1 MSVENITKGDIVF
14 NEHGQKFVFIAEADG
29 DYIVRP
35 TVEIDED
42 EPWEGS
48 PVTLRKVFA
57 SAPREMYDKNIE
69 ALDKKIY
76 ELNEQKRALEDELRR
91 SKQDETE
98 RKKRIMVNAA
108 LERIDDFLA
117 GNIKYIVFGEYDV
130 RIEPFDQAMRYK
142 DNDYEKVPS
151 QIKLLSLFGDTKGDL
166 AWKLNRYS
174 DGSGSGNDAVH
185 PCVTLE
191 QAQETAKA
199 LIDSKFEEWRKGKIN
214 YWGLGSM
221 AASAIRLGLPIPEDV
236 YAAVKAENLKNAT
249 THRDAKKKEYDDAEA
264 KLSDTL
270 NKSIEELVKGKR

>member
-1 MSVENITKGDIVF
+1 MAHEKGDIVF
-14 NEHGQKFVFIAEADG
+14 SEHGQRFVFVAEDNG

-35 TVEIDED
+35 TMETDEE
-42 EPWEGS
+42 EPWEGK
-48 PVTLRKVFA
+48 PITLGKIFA
-57 SAPREMYDKNIE
+57 AAPREVYDKTIE
-69 ALDKKIY
+69 TLDTKIAAL
-76 ELNEQKRALEDELRR
+76 EGQKRDLEEELRK

-174 DGSGSGNDAVH
+174 DGSGSGNEIVH

-199 LIDSKFEEWRKGKIN
+199 LIDSKYEQWCKGKVN

-221 AASAIRLGLPIPEDV
+221 AASAI
-236 YAAVKAENLKNAT
+236 
-249 THRDAKKKEYDDAEA
+249 
-264 KLSDTL
+264 
-270 NKSIEELVKGKR
+270 

>member
-1 MSVENITKGDIVF
+1 MAHKKGDIVF
-14 NEHGQKFVFIAEADG
+14 SEHGQRFVFVAEDNG

-35 TVEIDED
+35 TMETDEE
-42 EPWEGS
+42 EPWEGK
-48 PVTLRKVFA
+48 PITLGKIFA
-57 SAPREMYDKNIE
+57 AAPREVYDKTIE
-69 ALDKKIY
+69 TLDTKIAAL
-76 ELNEQKRALEDELRR
+76 ESQKRALEEEIRK
-91 SKQDETE
+91 SKFDETE

-174 DGSGSGNDAVH
+174 DGSGSGNDTVH
-185 PCVTLE
+185 PCVTFE
-191 QAQETAKA
+191 QAQETAKT

-214 YWGLGSM
+214 YWGLGTM
-221 AASAIRLGLPIPEDV
+221 AASAIRLGLPVPEDV
-236 YAAVKAENLKNAT
+236 YASVKAENIKNAT
-249 THRDAKKKEYDDAEA
+249 THRDAKKKEYDDAES

-270 NKSIEELVKGKR
+270 NKSIEELVKGKK